1 MKSYQTLIHTRL
13 TVKLDDSLSQRI
25 AFFMRAKVNTTQR
38 EICLAVLIASLSWLK
53 FPDYFK
59 QIKKIINLF

>member
-38 EICLAVLIASLSWLK
+38 EICLAA
-53 FPDYFK
+53 
-59 QIKKIINLF
+59 